1 MTAVAG
7 LLESA
12 VRDLSDASASP
23 DPGERYVYAHLAA
36 LRAAAA
42 LVAVRSRQERLPRPD
57 RLRSVWE
64 LLARTA
70 PEFASQASVLAV
82 AAHKREAAE
91 AGLPHAVTSQE
102 ADVLLGEA
110 KVLLQA
116 AQAAAG
122 ESS

>member
-1 MTAVAG
+1 MTAAVR

-23 DPGERYVYAHLAA
+23 SPGERYVHAHLAA

-42 LVAVRSRQERLPRPD
+42 LVAVRGGQERLPPRA

-64 LLARTA
+64 LLASTA
-70 PEFASQASVLAV
+70 PEFAGQASFFA
-82 AAHKREAAE
+82 AGAHKREAAG

-110 KVLLQA
+110 KTLLDA

-122 ESS
+122 QPS

>member
-1 MTAVAG
+1 VTAVAG

-23 DPGERYVYAHLAA
+23 DPDERYVHAHMAA
-36 LRAAAA
+36 LHAAAA
-42 LVAVRSRQERLPRPD
+42 LVTVRGKDSLPR
-57 RLRSVWE
+57 RARFRSVWE
-64 LLARTA
+64 LLASTA
-70 PEFASQASVLAV
+70 PEFAGQASVFAV
-82 AAHKREAAE
+82 AAHKREAAG

-110 KVLLQA
+110 KVLVEA

-122 ESS
+122 KPS